1 MQFDAQDGSEF
12 VAKSEATLEV
22 LAQLEQVAC
31 TPATVLLLGETG
43 TGKEVVARAIH
54 SRSSRRDRA
63 MVVLNCAALPPT
75 LVESELFGHEKG
87 AYTGAVTRQ
96 EGCFE
101 YADGSTLFLD
111 EIGDLPLEMQSKL
124 LRVLQDGHF
133 QRLGATKPLK
143 ADVRVLAATNRDL
156 EAAVRAGTFREDLY
170 YRLNVFPIR
179 LPPLRE
185 RRDDIPF
192 LAWLFV
198 GEFGRSMGK
207 TIASIARL
215 SLEALT
221 QYDWPGNVRELRN
234 VIERAVIISSGPV
247 LHIDVP
253 RHAAPPCVA
262 ATENLT
268 LDEVERRHILS
279 VLETTRWRVSG
290 KRGAAKIL
298 GLKATT
304 LESRMIKLGINR
316 ERCPR

>member
-1 MQFDAQDGSEF
+1 
-12 VAKSEATLEV
+12 
-22 LAQLEQVAC
+22 
-31 TPATVLLLGETG
+31 LLLGETG

-54 SRSSRRDRA
+54 SRSSRHDHA
-63 MVVLNCAALPPT
+63 MIVLNCAALPPT

-96 EGCFE
+96 AGCFE
-101 YADGSTLFLD
+101 HADGSTLFLD

-133 QRLGATKPLK
+133 QRVGGTKPLK
-143 ADVRVLAATNRDL
+143 VDVRVLAATNCDL
-156 EAAVRAGTFREDLY
+156 EAAVRSGKFREDLY

-192 LAWLFV
+192 LAWVFV
-198 GEFGRSMGK
+198 GEFGRTMGK
-207 TIASIARL
+207 TIESISRP

-234 VIERAVIISSGPV
+234 VIERAVIVSSSPV
-247 LHIDVP
+247 LHIDLP
-253 RHAAPPCVA
+253 RRAAQPCVA

-279 VLETTRWRVSG
+279 VLETTHWRVSG
-290 KRGAAKIL
+290 ERGAAKIL
-298 GLKATT
+298 GLKPTT

-316 ERCPR
+316 ERHPR